1 MKSAVITP
9 AQRQLEDDIKAV
21 VKNFDDQIAAIDR
34 ELPTIDRELEQ
45 LRAEY
50 VRIWGDSDGDA
61 RRFSNRGQAD
71 IAEFE
76 YDRARIKLA
85 ARKSE
90 LEGERTSLLK
100 QREAR
105 VRTLIDSRPY
115 GPSIPVAAFQLPDFA
130 SDPQLQELRHRR
142 EAVAVSVG
150 EHTRRIAD
158 IEAVFERDR
167 LDALDLDH
175 RHGLGLATDA
185 ERKIAADK
193 FERTRGA
200 LHREREALGSAE
212 AQLRDIDGRIAVREA
227 EINDRRDQQI
237 ERELPRALNEA
248 ATALFHAMAAMTR
261 YRRLLAWSNDSS

>member
-115 GPSIPVAAFQLPDFA
+115 GPSIPVAAFQLADFA

-150 EHTRRIAD
+150 ELTRRMPSGRSRPTSSNA
-158 IEAVFERDR
+158 
-167 LDALDLDH
+167 H
-175 RHGLGLATDA
+175 A
-185 ERKIAADK
+185 ERSTANARRSDPRKHSFA
-193 FERTRGA
+193 TSMV
-200 LHREREALGSAE
+200 GSPSAK
-212 AQLRDIDGRIAVREA
+212 
-227 EINDRRDQQI
+227 
-237 ERELPRALNEA
+237 PRS
-248 ATALFHAMAAMTR
+248 TIVVTSR
-261 YRRLLAWSNDSS
+261 SSVSCRAR